1 LKKDLHNFYR
11 KSNNFY
17 FWHVKAFIFFLM
29 LCQILIGQ
37 TQFNL
42 VTARELGLVGSG
54 ASLILSGELI
64 SRKTSIL
71 AIEDIEKLDPSKI
84 NFIDRSA
91 IKNHSANA
99 KIWSDRLLISSAMF
113 PCISFIDPNNRN
125 QIGEKATITLETYLL
140 AFGTTYLTKT
150 LVKRP
155 RPLLYNPNA
164 PMSEKRKLDNR
175 YSFFSGHTSLTAA
188 SSFLTASLMTS
199 NGNNQDHAHIIWSSA
214 AAIPLVQGY
223 LRWKAGKHFPTDI
236 AVGYIVGA
244 GLGILIPKLHEGF

>member
-1 LKKDLHNFYR
+1 
-11 KSNNFY
+11 
-17 FWHVKAFIFFLM
+17 VKTLLFL
-29 LCQILIGQ
+29 LLLSQTLFCQ
-37 TQFNL
+37 TQYNL
-42 VTARELGLVGSG
+42 IPSREVGLAGSG

-71 AIEDIEKLDPSKI
+71 TIDDIEKLDPSKI

-91 IKNHSANA
+91 TKFNSANA
-99 KIWSDRLLISSAMF
+99 KNWSDRLLISSTMF
-113 PCISFIDPNNRN
+113 PCISFINPNNRN
-125 QIGEKATITLETYLL
+125 QIGEKSMIALETYLL

-155 RPLLYNPNA
+155 RPLLYNPNV
-164 PMSEKRKLDNR
+164 PMSEKQKVDNR
-175 YSFFSGHTSLTAA
+175 YSFFSGHTSLTAT

-199 NGNNQDHAHIIWSSA
+199 NGNNLDHAPIIWSSA
-214 AAIPLVQGY
+214 AAVPLVQGY

>member
-1 LKKDLHNFYR
+1 MYNFYR

-17 FWHVKAFIFFLM
+17 FWQVKAVFFFLM
-29 LCQILIGQ
+29 SSQILICQ

-42 VTARELGLVGSG
+42 LPSRELGLAGSG
-54 ASLILSGELI
+54 VSLILTGELI
-64 SRKTSIL
+64 SKKTSIL

-84 NFIDRSA
+84 NFIDRGA

-125 QIGEKATITLETYLL
+125 QIGEKSMIALETYLL

-155 RPLLYNPNA
+155 RPLLYNPNV

-199 NGNNQDHAHIIWSSA
+199 NGNNQDHAPIIWSSA
-214 AAIPLVQGY
+214 AAIPLIQGY